1 MTEREPEARK
11 TSRARALLWTVS
23 KWAIVIAVTFFVGR
37 DIYRRCQAVSWDQ
50 VHFVPTFWV
59 FAGLSMCASITM
71 MVTAYW
77 LLLARLR
84 RPLPWSRTFAVASV
98 SLAGKYLPG
107 KAPTLVGA
115 VWLFNKEGVPV
126 RGAVGAVLLRTGLTV
141 AVGLIISVPLTLT
154 ASFREAFP
162 MAWVAC
168 VGLSAVG
175 IVCMHP
181 TVFGAIVRPLLRKLR
196 RQELGDLPRFRD
208 YLAPAGAVAV
218 QWFFVGL
225 ALWFV
230 VASITSVSLNLLPTF
245 ISVGAMAVSYGFV
258 IFLAPAGLGVREAI
272 FVAALGPIIG
282 GEMAAVAAVA
292 MRLVHTLAEALMVLV
307 GLVILRRGR
316 RLSPEAPATTMP
328 PQAPSQPDLVE

>member
-1 MTEREPEARK
+1 MTASEPDAK
-11 TSRARALLWTVS
+11 TASRAKALLWTAV
-23 KWAIVIAVTFFVGR
+23 KWAVVIAVTFFVGR
-37 DIYRRCQAVSWDQ
+37 EIYRRCQAVSWDQ
-50 VHFVPTFWV
+50 IHFAPTFWV

-84 RPLPWSRTFAVASV
+84 RPLPWSRTFAVACV

-126 RGAVGAVLLRTGLTV
+126 RSAVGAVLLRTGLTV
-141 AVGLIISVPLTLT
+141 AVGLVISVPLTLT

-162 MAWVAC
+162 WAWVAC
-168 VGLSAVG
+168 LVFSGLGVL
-175 IVCMHP
+175 CMHP
-181 TVFGAIVRPLLRKLR
+181 MVFGAIARPLLRKLR
-196 RQELGDLPRFRD
+196 RQELGDLPRLRD
-208 YLAPAGAVAV
+208 YLAPAGAVLV

-230 VASITSVSLNLLPTF
+230 VSSITSVSLDLLPAF
-245 ISVGAMAVSYGFV
+245 ISVGAMAVTYGFV

-282 GEMAAVAAVA
+282 GDLAAVVAVA
-292 MRLVHTLAEALMVLV
+292 MRLVHTLAEALMALV
-307 GLVILRRGR
+307 GLVLLRTG
-316 RLSPEAPATTMP
+316 RLSAETPATTMP
-328 PQAPSQPDLVE
+328 PQAPPRPDRVE